1 MLPSARTPPPKA
13 VVPSAAKNPRVTSP
27 HRARLALIPLY
38 AALLF
43 FAALT
48 LLPFLWMLTSAL
60 KTQDDFFTSFF
71 LPRGDGFLGIA
82 WDRLTVANF
91 RRLFADF
98 PIARAMLNS
107 VFLASV
113 TSALATLA
121 CAMGGYALAKFSFPA
136 RTLLTSLVL
145 GALII
150 PASLLIAPSY
160 QILWQLGLLN
170 SYAGLI
176 LPALAPAFGVFLFR
190 QAMLNSVPTELLESA
205 RIDGAGELR
214 IFFTI
219 VIPLVRPMIGA
230 FLMITF
236 LGAWN
241 NFLGPQIVLQQP
253 EVFPL
258 SVTINNLRGLYATDY
273 GLIMSGT
280 LLSIAPVMCL
290 FLLLQKEF
298 ISGLTSGAVKG

>member
-1 MLPSARTPPPKA
+1 MR
-13 VVPSAAKNPRVTSP
+13 
-27 HRARLALIPLY
+27 RLTLIPLY
-38 AALLF
+38 AALVF

-48 LLPFLWMLTSAL
+48 LIPFGWMLTSSL
-60 KTQDDFFTSFF
+60 KNQNDFFTSFF
-71 LPRGDGFLGIA
+71 LPRGDGLLGIA
-82 WDRLTVANF
+82 WDRLTLTNF
-91 RRLFADF
+91 RRLFTEF
-98 PIARAMLNS
+98 PLARAMLNS
-107 VFLASV
+107 FFFASV
-113 TSALATLA
+113 TSSLATLA
-121 CAMGGYALAKFSFPA
+121 CAMGGYGLAKFSFRGR
-136 RTLLTSLVL
+136 RTLTWIVL
-145 GALII
+145 AALII

-160 QILWQLGLLN
+160 RLLWQLGLLN

-190 QAMLNSVPTELLESA
+190 QAMLNTVPKELLESA
-205 RIDGAGELR
+205 RIDGAGEFR

-219 VIPLVRPMIGA
+219 VIPLIRPMIGA

-241 NFLGPQIVLQQP
+241 NFIGPQIVLQEP
-253 EVFPL
+253 EIFPL
-258 SVTINNLRGLYATDY
+258 SVTINNLRGIYATEY

>member
-1 MLPSARTPPPKA
+1 
-13 VVPSAAKNPRVTSP
+13 
-27 HRARLALIPLY
+27 
-38 AALLF
+38 
-43 FAALT
+43 
-48 LLPFLWMLTSAL
+48 
-60 KTQDDFFTSFF
+60 
-71 LPRGDGFLGIA
+71 
-82 WDRLTVANF
+82 
-91 RRLFADF
+91 
-98 PIARAMLNS
+98 
-107 VFLASV
+107 
-113 TSALATLA
+113 
-121 CAMGGYALAKFSFPA
+121 
-136 RTLLTSLVL
+136 VL

-160 QILWQLGLLN
+160 RLLWQLGLLN

-190 QAMLNSVPTELLESA
+190 QAMLNTVPKELQESA

-219 VIPLVRPMIGA
+219 VVPLVRPMIGA

-236 LGAWN
+236 LAAWN
-241 NFLGPQIVLQQP
+241 NFIGPQIVLQQP
-253 EVFPL
+253 EIFPL
-258 SVTINNLRGLYATDY
+258 SVTINNLRGIYATDY

>member
-1 MLPSARTPPPKA
+1 MSHRQPLA
-13 VVPSAAKNPRVTSP
+13 VV
-27 HRARLALIPLY
+27 PLY
-38 AALLF
+38 AALVF
-43 FAALT
+43 CAAIM
-48 LLPFLWMLTSAL
+48 LLPFVWMLTSAL
-60 KTQDDFFTSFF
+60 KDQNDFFTSFF

-82 WDRLTVANF
+82 WDRLTLANF
-91 RRLFADF
+91 RRLFTEF
-98 PIARAMLNS
+98 PLGRAMLNS
-107 VFLASV
+107 VFLAST

-121 CAMGGYALAKFSFPA
+121 CAMGGYALGKFSFRGRGA
-136 RTLLTSLVL
+136 LTAVVL

-150 PASLLIAPSY
+150 PSSLLIAPNY
-160 QILWQLGLLN
+160 RLLWQLGLLN

-176 LPALAPAFGVFLFR
+176 LPALAPAFGVYLFR
-190 QAMLNSVPTELLESA
+190 QAMLNTVPSELLEAA
-205 RIDGAGELR
+205 RIDGAGEFR

-219 VIPLVRPMIGA
+219 VVPLIRPMIGA

-241 NFLGPQIVLQQP
+241 NFIGPQIVLQQP
-253 EVFPL
+253 EIFPL
-258 SVTINNLRGLYATDY
+258 SVTINNLRGIYATDY

-280 LLSIAPVMCL
+280 LVSIAPVMCL

>member
-1 MLPSARTPPPKA
+1 MR
-13 VVPSAAKNPRVTSP
+13 
-27 HRARLALIPLY
+27 RLTLIPLY

-48 LLPFLWMLTSAL
+48 LLPFAWMITSAV
-60 KTQDDFFTSFF
+60 KNQDDFFTSFF

-82 WDRLTVANF
+82 WDRLMLLNF
-91 RRLFADF
+91 RRLFAEF

-107 VFLASV
+107 FFFASV
-113 TSALATLA
+113 SSSLATLA
-121 CAMGGYALAKFSFPA
+121 CAMGGYGLAKFSFRGRA
-136 RTLLTSLVL
+136 TLTWIVL

-150 PASLLIAPSY
+150 PSSLLIAPSY
-160 QILWQLGLLN
+160 VLLWQLGLLN
-170 SYAGLI
+170 SYSGLI

-190 QAMLNSVPTELLESA
+190 QAMLNTVPKELLESA

-241 NFLGPQIVLQQP
+241 NFIGPQIVLQQP
-253 EVFPL
+253 EIFPL
-258 SVTINNLRGLYATDY
+258 SVTINNLRGIYATDY

>member
-1 MLPSARTPPPKA
+1 MP
-13 VVPSAAKNPRVTSP
+13 
-27 HRARLALIPLY
+27 RLALIPLY

-48 LLPFLWMLTSAL
+48 LLPFAWMLTSSL

-71 LPRGDGFLGIA
+71 LPSGSGFLGIA
-82 WDRLTVANF
+82 WDRLTLANF

-98 PIARAMLNS
+98 PLARAMLNS
-107 VFLASV
+107 FFLASV
-113 TSALATLA
+113 TGLLATLA
-121 CAMGGYALAKFSFPA
+121 CAMGGYALAKFHFRA
-136 RTLLTSLVL
+136 RTALTTLVL
-145 GALII
+145 AALII
-150 PASLLIAPSY
+150 PPALLIAPSY
-160 QILWQLGLLN
+160 QLLWQLHLLN

-241 NFLGPQIVLQQP
+241 NFIGPQIVLQQP
-253 EVFPL
+253 EIFPL

-280 LLSIAPVMCL
+280 LVSIAPVMCL

>member
-1 MLPSARTPPPKA
+1 MR
-13 VVPSAAKNPRVTSP
+13 RF
-27 HRARLALIPLY
+27 ALIPLY
-38 AALLF
+38 AALVL

-48 LLPFLWMLTSAL
+48 LIPLVWMATSAI
-60 KTQDDFFTSFF
+60 KDQQDFFTSFF

-82 WDRLTVANF
+82 WNRITLINF
-91 RRLFADF
+91 TRLFADNA
-98 PIARAMLNS
+98 IGRALMNS
-107 VFLASV
+107 FFFASV
-113 TSALATLA
+113 SSAGATVA
-121 CAMGGYALAKFSFPA
+121 CAMGGYALAKFRFGA
-136 RTLLTSLVL
+136 RRLLTAVVL

-150 PASLLIAPSY
+150 PSPLLIAPSY
-160 QILWQLGLLN
+160 QLLWQLGLLN
-170 SYAGLI
+170 SYSGLI

-190 QAMLNSVPTELLESA
+190 QSMLNSVPAELLESA
-205 RIDGAGELR
+205 RMDGAGEFR

-230 FLMITF
+230 FLLITF

-241 NFLGPQIVLQQP
+241 NFISPQIVLQEP

-258 SVTINNLRGLYATDY
+258 SVTINNLRGIYATDY

-280 LLSIAPVMCL
+280 LISVAPVMCL

-298 ISGLTSGAVKG
+298 ISGLTTGAVKG

>member
-1 MLPSARTPPPKA
+1 MMR
-13 VVPSAAKNPRVTSP
+13 
-27 HRARLALIPLY
+27 RLTLLPLY
-38 AALLF
+38 GALLF

-48 LLPFLWMLTSAL
+48 MLPFVWMLTSSL
-60 KTQDDFFTSFF
+60 KTQNDFFTSFF
-71 LPRGDGFLGIA
+71 LPHGDGLLGIA
-82 WDRLTVANF
+82 WDRLTLHNF
-91 RRLFADF
+91 RRLFAEF

-107 VFLASV
+107 FFLASV

-121 CAMGGYALAKFSFPA
+121 CALGGYGLAKFSF
-136 RTLLTSLVL
+136 RGRDTVTWLVL
-145 GALII
+145 SALII

-160 QILWQLGLLN
+160 QLLWQLHLLN

-176 LPALAPAFGVFLFR
+176 LPAIAPAFGVFLFR
-190 QAMLNSVPTELLESA
+190 QAMRNTVPMELLEAA

-219 VIPLVRPMIGA
+219 VVPLVRPMIGA

-241 NFLGPQIVLQQP
+241 NFIGPQIVLQQP
-253 EVFPL
+253 EIFPL
-258 SVTINNLRGLYATDY
+258 SVTINNLRGIYATDY

>member
-1 MLPSARTPPPKA
+1 MR
-13 VVPSAAKNPRVTSP
+13 
-27 HRARLALIPLY
+27 RLTLIPIY
-38 AALLF
+38 VALVF
-43 FAALT
+43 FAVLT
-48 LLPFLWMLTSAL
+48 LLPFVWMLTSSL
-60 KTQDDFFTSFF
+60 KNQNDFFTSFF
-71 LPRGDGFLGIA
+71 LPRGDGLLGIA
-82 WDRLTVANF
+82 WDRLTLANF
-91 RRLFADF
+91 RRLFIEQ

-107 VFLASV
+107 FFLASV
-113 TSALATLA
+113 TSSLATLTS
-121 CAMGGYALAKFSFPA
+121 AMGGYALAKYSFRSRA
-136 RTLLTSLVL
+136 AVTWLVVT
-145 GALII
+145 ALII

-160 QILWQLGLLN
+160 RILWQLGLLN

-190 QAMLNSVPTELLESA
+190 QTMLNTVPTELLESA
-205 RIDGAGELR
+205 RIDGAGEFR

-236 LGAWN
+236 LASWN
-241 NFLGPQIVLQQP
+241 NFIGPQIVLQEP
-253 EVFPL
+253 EIFPL
-258 SVTINNLRGLYATDY
+258 SVTINNLRGVYATDY

>member
-1 MLPSARTPPPKA
+1 MNRRSHSVRRIA
-13 VVPSAAKNPRVTSP
+13 
-27 HRARLALIPLY
+27 LAPLY
-38 AALLF
+38 VALVF
-43 FAALT
+43 FAVLT
-48 LLPFLWMLTSAL
+48 LLPFIWMLTSSI
-60 KTQDDFFTSFF
+60 KNQNDFFTSFF
-71 LPRGDGFLGIA
+71 LPPGDGFLGIA
-82 WDRLTVANF
+82 WDRLTLTNF
-91 RRLFADF
+91 RRLFAEF
-98 PIARAMLNS
+98 PIGRAMLNS
-107 VFLASV
+107 FFLASV
-113 TSALATLA
+113 TSSLATLA
-121 CAMGGYALAKFSFPA
+121 CAMGGYGLAKFSF
-136 RTLLTSLVL
+136 RGRGTLTSIVL
-145 GALII
+145 GALVI

-160 QILWQLGLLN
+160 QLLWQLGLLN

-190 QAMLNSVPTELLESA
+190 QAMLNTVPNELLEAA

-241 NFLGPQIVLQQP
+241 NFIGPQIVLQQP

-258 SVTINNLRGLYATDY
+258 SVTINNLRGIYATDY

-290 FLLLQKEF
+290 FLLLQREF